1 MVAAVALSAGLIATG
16 WFASEVTRN
25 LRSTGTLAPSATN
38 QEATPIVAG
47 DASEPAAEVAKVL
60 SPSVV
65 QIENGDGLGSG
76 VIYTADGLI
85 LTNAHVVGSSR
96 TVKVRL
102 SDGSVSTGRVLGTD
116 VSSDVAVVDID
127 RSGLTPARLAED
139 PPVVGQMAI
148 ALGSP
153 FGLQSTVTAGI
164 VSAVDRPVSGE
175 TGVAV
180 NMIQT
185 DAPINPGNSGG
196 ALANRRGE
204 VIGINASIFSRSGDN
219 SGIGFAIP
227 IQTAKTIADKIQRG
241 ESLAKGYLGVETRP
255 TSTDGRAGAQIA
267 RVLVGTPADK
277 AGLEPGDLIT
287 AIDGNPVKN
296 PTDLSARIA
305 GHSPGDR
312 VVLEV
317 DRGGQTRTIEVELT
331 AKPGVGG

>member
-1 MVAAVALSAGLIATG
+1 VS
-16 WFASEVTRN
+16 
-25 LRSTGTLAPSATN
+25 
-38 QEATPIVAG
+38 QDATPIVSDQA
-47 DASEPAAEVAKVL
+47 AEPAAEVAKVL
-60 SPSVV
+60 GPSVV
-65 QIENGDGLGSG
+65 QIENGQGLGSG

-85 LTNAHVVGSSR
+85 LTNAHVVGFSR

-102 SDGSVSTGRVLGTD
+102 FDGSVSTGRVIGAD
-116 VSSDVAVVDID
+116 QSADIAVVDID
-127 RSGLTPARLAED
+127 RTDLTPARLAEE
-139 PPVVGQMAI
+139 PPVVGQVAI

-164 VSAVDRPVSGE
+164 ISAVDRPVSGE
-175 TGVAV
+175 AGVAV

-227 IQTAKTIADKIQRG
+227 IQTARTIADKIQRG
-241 ESLAKGYLGVETRP
+241 ETLAKGYLGVETRAS
-255 TSTDGRAGAQIA
+255 TTDGRAGAQLA
-267 RVLVGTPADK
+267 RVLPGTPADL

-287 AIDGNPVKN
+287 SIDGNPVKG

-312 VVLEV
+312 VQLEIER
-317 DRGGQTRTIEVELT
+317 DGQTLT
-331 AKPGVGG
+331 VDVQLAGRPDSSN